1 MGSSYLIDC
10 ITDWRKKIGRKR
22 ENKKKTI
29 CVKNEDL
36 IMFFQPAVSLAV
48 KRLRAIGYTP
58 QLLVKSLTVTYKL
71 MYESLKK
78 TVFLLIFGQQS

>member
-1 MGSSYLIDC
+1 MGSSYLTDC

-36 IMFFQPAVSLAV
+36 IMFFTTRSQFE
-48 KRLRAIGYTP
+48 RLNA
-58 QLLVKSLTVTYKL
+58 
-71 MYESLKK
+71 
-78 TVFLLIFGQQS
+78 